1 MESRLSEVVSGT
13 GLPLPFLI
21 CNPRAASPKSSQS
34 SPATSPPTEAIPL
47 SETSCAAARTHAL
60 CLVKTKSAFE
70 INNIRKRDVTMCMP
84 SRLPKQQFAID
95 RIGTT
100 VQPASGPAFSEVIR
114 PGHSGCHGTSRS
126 QRECA
131 GTPQSSVLHR
141 GFSTAREASARLSR
155 HQHSTEMMFSAFRL
169 SPIGT
174 ERWHSMRM
182 CLDYG
187 VHFPSRSVE
196 ELSTMSVDDWQL
208 GKIGRR
214 VVGDAEDK
222 EGSVVARRDTLAAVM
237 VCGSHNLVRDVAGG
251 VFRRNTR

>member
-1 MESRLSEVVSGT
+1 MAGRPKWISGLS
-13 GLPLPFLI
+13 
-21 CNPRAASPKSSQS
+21 
-34 SPATSPPTEAIPL
+34 
-47 SETSCAAARTHAL
+47 
-60 CLVKTKSAFE
+60 
-70 INNIRKRDVTMCMP
+70 
-84 SRLPKQQFAID
+84 
-95 RIGTT
+95 
-100 VQPASGPAFSEVIR
+100 
-114 PGHSGCHGTSRS
+114 
-126 QRECA
+126 
-131 GTPQSSVLHR
+131 
-141 GFSTAREASARLSR
+141 STAAQPVPPAEK
-155 HQHSTEMMFSAFRL
+155 L

-196 ELSTMSVDDWQL
+196 ALSSMSVDDWQL